1 MHDVADNLINLDI
14 SYLILGSDEEAAFK
28 SAISRCFVRLTHV
41 LCTRLLRQ
49 NANKNLE
56 DQVGYPL
63 KDRQEVL
70 SKIFDKDR
78 LTHSRD
84 IDTYTSRLSTLR
96 DLIDEKDSKVREK
109 NLGLILMVNCSPCS
123 TSTS

>member
-1 MHDVADNLINLDI
+1 MRDVADNLTGLDL
-14 SYLILGSDEEAAFK
+14 SYLIFGSDEEAAFK
-28 SAISRCFVRLTHV
+28 SAISRCFVGSTHV
-41 LCTRLLRQ
+41 LCTRHLRQ

-56 DQVGYPL
+56 DPL

-70 SKIFDKDR
+70 SKIFDKDG

-96 DLIDEKDSKVREK
+96 DLIDEKDSKVRK
-109 NLGLILMVNCSPCS
+109 NLGF
-123 TSTS
+123 